1 MAEVTGIEMRGL
13 GSVGPLVSAVGLGCN
28 NFGGRLD
35 QAATTTVVH
44 AALDAGIT
52 LFDTADIYGGH
63 LSEVFLGEAL
73 AGRRD
78 DVILATKFG
87 MDMNGA
93 NGDDSGGRGRREYVR
108 RACESSLQ
116 RLQTDR
122 IDLYQYHEPD
132 GTTPLAETLG
142 ALDELVAE
150 GKVLSVG
157 ISNVNVTEIEEASVL
172 AHQEDWSPVVSV
184 QNEYNLLN
192 RHPEADVLP
201 LCEALGIGVLPYFP
215 LASGLLSGKYRQGR
229 DVPQGT
235 RLSGRDVIASDEQ
248 FAQIE
253 ALAEFAEKR
262 GLSMLEVAIGSL
274 LAQPAVS
281 SVIAGATSAD
291 QVQAN
296 ARAGRWRPT
305 AEDLAEIDAIVPPP
319 PPPTEIEL

>member
-87 MDMNGA
+87 MDMHGA
-93 NGDDSGGRGRREYVR
+93 NGDDSAGRGRREYVR